1 MVQSLS
7 LYKTLKR
14 ILSELNIQVVEHG
27 ERLAYLYLKMA
38 EFRKERFDQHIEDTM
53 LVCFSHDIGSY
64 KTEKFANLLDF
75 DAKNTLEHCVYGYLF
90 MKHFSFLQDKAEV
103 FLYHHI
109 PYSQR
114 DKIDS
119 PYIDDGILIHF
130 LDRVD
135 ILNITT
141 NSNEKIIEKI
151 IENKG
156 TLFNP
161 KDVDD
166 FIKLQ
171 EKEHVLEALR
181 EEKYH
186 DDVRAYFDVIDRI
199 RRLIGPVVDMLAFE
213 IDFRSEQTVV
223 HSITTAVI
231 GRCIAEKMNLPKTS
245 IYEIESA
252 GKMHDIGKIRI
263 PSRILEKPGKLTPKE
278 YEVMKKHA
286 EYTEEIISD
295 LFPEKIV
302 KMACRHQERIDG
314 SGYPKGL
321 KGDQLS
327 IPERIVQVADIV
339 SALVYKR
346 SYRDAYDKQI
356 VLSILNEETAAGKFD
371 PSITKIVNDNYD
383 EILNEAAE
391 MSKYAIINYEALQ
404 KEYKTLLKKY
414 SGLGNNSIEEYELF
428 TLN

>member
-1 MVQSLS
+1 M
-7 LYKTLKR
+7 
-14 ILSELNIQVVEHG
+14 
-27 ERLAYLYLKMA
+27 
-38 EFRKERFDQHIEDTM
+38 EDTM

-114 DKIDS
+114 DTIDS

-130 LDRVD
+130 LDRID
-135 ILNITT
+135 ILNIAT
-141 NSNEKIIEKI
+141 NSNEKIIDKL
-151 IENKG
+151 IENRG

-166 FIKLQ
+166 FIELE
-171 EKEHVLEALR
+171 EKEHVLEVLR

-186 DDVRAYFDVIDRI
+186 DDVKAYFDVADRI
-199 RRLIGPVVDMLAFE
+199 KRLIGPVVDMLAFE

-231 GRCIAEKMNLPKTS
+231 GRCIAEKMNLPKMDV
-245 IYEIESA
+245 YRVESA

-263 PSRILEKPGKLTPKE
+263 PSKILEKPSKLTPKE
-278 YEVMKKHA
+278 YEEMKKHA
-286 EYTEEIISD
+286 EYTEEIIGD
-295 LFPEKIV
+295 LFPEEIV
-302 KMACRHQERIDG
+302 KMASRHHERIDG
-314 SGYPKGL
+314 SGYPRGL
-321 KGDQLS
+321 KGNQLS
-327 IPERIVQVADIV
+327 TLERIVEIADIV

-346 SYRDAYDKQI
+346 SYRDAYDKQT
-356 VLSILNEETAAGKFD
+356 VLSIINEETAAGKFD
-371 PSITKIVNDNYD
+371 PSIIKIVNDNYD
-383 EILNEAAE
+383 EIINEAAE
-391 MSKYAIINYEALQ
+391 MSKYAIINYENLQ
-404 KEYKTLLKKY
+404 KEYRMLLKKY
-414 SGLGNNSIEEYELF
+414 SRLENSSIEEYELF